1 MSSKSFKD
9 SLAHDTREP
18 GVFAAITA
26 VMRRQPAWCPL
37 LISLILTLLL
47 GWLDD
52 ATGWE
57 VSLLILYAMP
67 ITLAV
72 WWGGI
77 VTGLIVTLASGIVW
91 WQANEDT
98 LPYETNFAL
107 GMAFVNRIFY
117 FCVVVYAVS
126 AVRKKQDADAE
137 HIRMLEERR
146 QMEQDIVS
154 VSEHEQQRIG
164 QDLHDGLCQHL
175 AAVGCAARML
185 AEDLQAK
192 GVAEAEDVIMI
203 EESIQQA
210 VLEARNLARG
220 IFPVHVDRSG
230 LAAALQDLAR
240 TMSRLTGA
248 KIMVTEC
255 EDVPADEPE
264 VSMHLYRIA
273 QEAVANAVR
282 HGEATEINI
291 AMKIDGQSLELAIE
305 DNGKGMPP
313 VSRIRSEGMGLRTMH
328 YRAQVLQATLNFKPR
343 AGGGTR
349 VCCRT
354 PLTHSNQPA

>member
-1 MSSKSFKD
+1 MNSEIINAGQ
-9 SLAHDTREP
+9 LRDTREL
-18 GVFAAITA
+18 GTFAVITT
-26 VMRRQPAWCPL
+26 VMRRQPQWRLFLITL
-37 LISLILTLLL
+37 LLTLIL

-52 ATGWE
+52 STGWE
-57 VSLLILYAMP
+57 VSLLILYAIP

-72 WWGGI
+72 WWGG
-77 VTGLIVTLASGIVW
+77 TGTGVMITFASGMVW
-91 WQANEDT
+91 WLANEDT
-98 LPYETNFAL
+98 LPYETGFAQA
-107 GMAFVNRIFY
+107 MAVVNRIFY

-175 AAVGCAARML
+175 AAVGCAARVL
-185 AEDLQAK
+185 AEDLQAQ
-192 GVAEAEDVIMI
+192 GVAQAEDLIMI

-240 TMSRLTGA
+240 TMTRLTGA
-248 KIMVTEC
+248 SIIVSEC
-255 EDVPADEPE
+255 ADVPADDPE

-282 HGEATEINI
+282 HGEASEI
-291 AMKIDGQSLELAIE
+291 KISMRIEGQTLELVVE

-313 VSRIRSEGMGLRTMH
+313 ISHIRSEGMGLRTMH
-328 YRAQVLQATLNFKPR
+328 YRAQVLQAALNFEPR
-343 AGGGTR
+343 AGGGMR
-349 VCCRT
+349 ISCRMPLILT
-354 PLTHSNQPA
+354 PDPT